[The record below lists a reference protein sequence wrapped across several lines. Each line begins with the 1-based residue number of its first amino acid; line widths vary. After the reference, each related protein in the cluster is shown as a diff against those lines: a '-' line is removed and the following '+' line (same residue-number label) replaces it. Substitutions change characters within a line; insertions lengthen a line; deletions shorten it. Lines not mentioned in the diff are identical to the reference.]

1 MTAKHECLCKRWKSA
16 IVSHNTHDSTRTLH
30 YTTWSG
36 GPRRMQ
42 ASMAAPGTPLSSS
55 ATQAISVSTVD
66 APSDPLLSSQSA
78 QLDGHSSRDTH
89 MGGSNGI
96 GSRAPSRANTPG
108 QDQMPLTIHSA
119 AQRGDLPA
127 IMRLVDSGR
136 ATVHDRDDDNITPLH
151 WAAINAQ
158 LATCRYLLDHG
169 AQVDAL
175 GGDLIASPL
184 QWAARNGHV
193 YVLELLCSRGADPT
207 ITDSQGFNA
216 LHLTVHSS
224 AVMPLVF
231 MLQQPS
237 LDSPE
242 GLDSTDS
249 QGHTALMWAAYQG
262 DAISVDILLKHGADV
277 HKRDGAGLTAMHWAV
292 VKGNRLC
299 IRLLADAKADLL
311 AKEDSGKTP
320 RDMAIELKSIGA
332 YRKALADIGLEEDGR
347 RKQRTFGASTDRTAR
362 LATMVVPFVALG
374 FIFATFAALPWYTA
388 APFAAAELFG
398 MHHIVTRVI
407 LDSHEHDFLQRSN
420 YFLAIVAGS
429 IAWVGWEWVHKLAS
443 ATPGY
448 ASNNLF
454 FALSLI
460 VCSWN
465 LFRAASISPGYA
477 PLVPSAL
484 HRREIV
490 TQLAQQGR
498 LNGQTYCVS
507 CMARKPMRSKHCKLC
522 KRCVAR
528 HDHHCPWVANCIGVG
543 NHRQFLLF
551 VGALVV
557 GVLQFLYLTVVYY
570 SINAPPYDPLP
581 DSSYETC
588 HLPFAFLCTAT
599 TFDAFLLG
607 VALWAALQLTW
618 TVILLVAQAWQ
629 ITRQMTTLEVSNL
642 GRFGFMGGKGG
653 QSYAGQ
659 TNFIAQHSGR
669 GQPSGSLSAAT
680 DRLQGIHKQFGENE
694 NAEIDVNLGADESAD
709 ATSTHAHA
717 HGSHSKLNLLRRVFA
732 SSSSWLLS
740 IVGLD
745 LYTRGKA
752 GEGLKRAS
760 AAANPFDHGLLSNC
774 KDFWSRGED
783 LNLDY
788 TTLYDLPAEV
798 SPGHCQ
804 VVPFLVDTVTAGG
817 RGGAWR
823 NRSPASGYSLLRSG
837 ADDDD
842 DDDSDNATM
851 PVDAAGRRKWSMW
864 SNLKKSAKPPGS
876 ATAILP
882 TSNATHA

>member
-1 MTAKHECLCKRWKSA
+1 
-16 IVSHNTHDSTRTLH
+16 
-30 YTTWSG
+30 
-36 GPRRMQ
+36 
-42 ASMAAPGTPLSSS
+42 MAAPGTPLNSS
-55 ATQAISVSTVD
+55 ATQAVAVSNVD
-66 APSDPLLSSQSA
+66 GQSDPLFASRSSPTQQDGNGS
-78 QLDGHSSRDTH
+78 LDAPTS
-89 MGGSNGI
+89 SNGSA
-96 GSRAPSRANTPG
+96 GRALNRAFTPG
-108 QDQMPLTIHSA
+108 QDQMPLNIHTA

-169 AQVDAL
+169 AEVDAL
-175 GGDLIASPL
+175 GGDLVASPL

-224 AVMPLVF
+224 AVMPLIF

-237 LDSPE
+237 LSSPE

-262 DAISVDILLKHGADV
+262 DAISVDILLKHGSDV

-347 RKQRTFGASTDRTAR
+347 RKQRTFGSSNDRTAR
-362 LATMVVPFVALG
+362 LAVMFVPFAALG
-374 FIFATFAALPWYTA
+374 FIFATFASLPWYTA
-388 APFAAAELFG
+388 APFAAAEFFG

-407 LDSHEHDFLQRSN
+407 LDPQVHDFLQRSN
-420 YFLAIVAGS
+420 YFLAIVSGS
-429 IAWVGWEWVHKLAS
+429 IVWVGWEWARKLAS
-443 ATPGY
+443 GTPGY

-477 PLVPSAL
+477 PLAPSAL

-498 LNGQTYCVS
+498 LNGQTYCVA
-507 CMARKPMRSKHCKLC
+507 CMARKPIRSKHCKLC

-528 HDHHCPWVANCIGVG
+528 HDHHCPWVANCIGIE

-551 VGALVV
+551 VLALVI
-557 GVLQFLYLTVVYY
+557 GILQFIYLTVVYY

-581 DSSYETC
+581 DSTYETC
-588 HLPFAFLCTAT
+588 HLPFRFLCTAT
-599 TFDAFLLG
+599 TYDPFLLG
-607 VALWAALQLTW
+607 VAVWAGLQLTW
-618 TVILLVAQAWQ
+618 TVILVVAQAWQ
-629 ITRQMTTLEVSNL
+629 IMRQMTTLEVSNL

-659 TNFIAQHSGR
+659 TNFIAQHSAQSR
-669 GQPSGSLSAAT
+669 AQPGSSAT
-680 DRLQGIHKQFGENE
+680 DRLQGIQQKQQSDTNNGGQIGSSSLE
-694 NAEIDVNLGADESAD
+694 DSALP
-709 ATSTHAHA
+709 TSSHA
-717 HGSHSKLNLLRRVFA
+717 HGHSHSKLGMLKRIC
-732 SSSSWLLS
+732 SSSGSWLLS
-740 IVGLD
+740 VVGLD

-752 GEGLKRAS
+752 GEGLKRAKG
-760 AAANPFDHGLLSNC
+760 AANPFDHGMLSNC
-774 KDFWSRGED
+774 KDFWSKGQD
-783 LNLDY
+783 LGLDY
-788 TTLYDLPAEV
+788 ATLYDLPAEV
-798 SPGHCQ
+798 APGHCD
-804 VVPFLVDTVTAGG
+804 VLTFLVDTVTGGSG
-817 RGGAWR
+817 RGWGSGYG
-823 NRSPASGYSLLRSG
+823 RSGGNGGYSLLRSN
-837 ADDDD
+837 ADDGEEEDGEEG
-842 DDDSDNATM
+842 NGKEG
-851 PVDAAGRRKWSMW
+851 GRRRWSMW
-864 SNLKKSAKPPGS
+864 SSVKNGNGGGS
-876 ATAILP
+876 GAILP
-882 TSNATHA
+882 TSNSSHHA

>member
-1 MTAKHECLCKRWKSA
+1 
-16 IVSHNTHDSTRTLH
+16 
-30 YTTWSG
+30 
-36 GPRRMQ
+36 
-42 ASMAAPGTPLSSS
+42 MAAPGTPLKSSS
-55 ATQAISVSTVD
+55 ATQAVASSNVD
-66 APSDPLLSSQSA
+66 GQSDPLFASKSSPIQA
-78 QLDGHSSRDTH
+78 NGHSSLDTH
-89 MGGSNGI
+89 PPSGSNGFSSS
-96 GSRAPSRANTPG
+96 SRGPSRANTPG
-108 QDQMPLTIHSA
+108 QDQMPLTIHAA

-169 AQVDAL
+169 AEVDAL
-175 GGDLIASPL
+175 GGDLVASPL

-237 LDSPE
+237 LSSPE

-262 DAISVDILLKHGADV
+262 DAISVDILLKHGSDV
-277 HKRDGAGLTAMHWAV
+277 HKRDGAGLTAMHWAA

-299 IRLLADAKADLL
+299 IRLLAEAKADLL

-347 RKQRTFGASTDRTAR
+347 RKQRTFGANSDRTAR
-362 LATMVVPFVALG
+362 LAIMVVPFVALG
-374 FIFATFAALPWYTA
+374 LIFATFASLPWYTA
-388 APFAAAELFG
+388 TPFAAAEFFG

-407 LDSHEHDFLQRSN
+407 LDPQEHDFLQRSN
-420 YFLAIVAGS
+420 YFLAIVSGS

-443 ATPGY
+443 GTPGY

-465 LFRAASISPGYA
+465 LFRSASISPGYA
-477 PLVPSAL
+477 PLAPSAL
-484 HRREIV
+484 HRREVV

-498 LNGQTYCVS
+498 LNGQTYCVA

-528 HDHHCPWVANCIGVG
+528 HDHHCPWVANCIGIE

-557 GVLQFLYLTVVYY
+557 GVLQFIYLTIVYF
-570 SINAPPYDPLP
+570 SINASRYDGLVDPVYP
-581 DSSYETC
+581 IPGRSQEPTC
-588 HLPFAFLCTAT
+588 RLPFAFLCTAVEK
-599 TFDAFLLG
+599 DPFLLG
-607 VALWAALQLTW
+607 VAVWAGLQLTW
-618 TVILLVAQAWQ
+618 TVILLVAQGWQ
-629 ITRQMTTLEVSNL
+629 IARQMTTLEVSNL

-659 TNFIAQHSGR
+659 TGFLAQHSGR
-669 GQPSGSLSAAT
+669 AQPGGGAAGASG
-680 DRLQGIHKQFGENE
+680 RLQGIQKQFGD
-694 NAEIDVNLGADESAD
+694 AQVDVNLGSGGEDDAD
-709 ATSTHAHA
+709 AAGAAGSEASSAGRHAH
-717 HGSHSKLNLLRRVFA
+717 SHSKLGMLKRVC
-732 SSSSWLLS
+732 SSSGGWLLS
-740 IVGLD
+740 VVGLD

-760 AAANPFDHGLLSNC
+760 AAGNPFDQGLLSNC
-774 KDFWSRGED
+774 KDFWSKGQD
-783 LNLDY
+783 LALDY
-788 TTLYDLPAEV
+788 TTLYDLPAEM
-798 SPGHCQ
+798 SPGHCH
-804 VVPFLVDTVTAGG
+804 VVPFLVDTVTGGG
-817 RGGAWR
+817 RGWSTRYATAGNA
-823 NRSPASGYSLLRSG
+823 YSLLRSTDAEDED

-842 DDDSDNATM
+842 PAHA
-851 PVDAAGRRKWSMW
+851 PAGKRRWSMW
-864 SNLKKSAKPPGS
+864 SNLTTGTGPSKGAG
-876 ATAILP
+876 AGAILP
-882 TSNATHA
+882 TSV

>member
-1 MTAKHECLCKRWKSA
+1 
-16 IVSHNTHDSTRTLH
+16 
-30 YTTWSG
+30 
-36 GPRRMQ
+36 
-42 ASMAAPGTPLSSS
+42 MAAPGTPLNSA
-55 ATQAISVSTVD
+55 ATQAVAVSNVD
-66 APSDPLLSSQSA
+66 GHSDPLFASKSSPTQA
-78 QLDGHSSRDTH
+78 NGHSSLDTH
-89 MGGSNGI
+89 PPSGSNGFS
-96 GSRAPSRANTPG
+96 SRGPSRANTPG
-108 QDQMPLTIHSA
+108 QDQMPLTIHTA

-136 ATVHDRDDDNITPLH
+136 ATVHDRDDDSITPLH

-169 AQVDAL
+169 AEVDAL
-175 GGDLIASPL
+175 GGDLVASPL

-237 LDSPE
+237 LSSPE

-262 DAISVDILLKHGADV
+262 DAISVDILLKHGSDV

-320 RDMAIELKSIGA
+320 RDMAMELKSIGA

-347 RKQRTFGASTDRTAR
+347 RKQRTFGASADRTAR
-362 LATMVVPFVALG
+362 LAVMVVPFVALG
-374 FIFATFAALPWYTA
+374 LIFATFASLPWYTA
-388 APFAAAELFG
+388 TPFAAAEFFG

-407 LDSHEHDFLQRSN
+407 LDPQEHDFLQRSN
-420 YFLAIVAGS
+420 YFLAIVSGS
-429 IAWVGWEWVHKLAS
+429 IAWVGWEWLHKLAS
-443 ATPGY
+443 GTPGY

-477 PLVPSAL
+477 PLAPSAL

-498 LNGQTYCVS
+498 LNGQTYCVA

-528 HDHHCPWVANCIGVG
+528 HDHHCPWVANCIGIE

-557 GVLQFLYLTVVYY
+557 GILQFVYLTIVYFTL
-570 SINAPPYDPLP
+570 NVQRDGPVDPGYP
-581 DSSYETC
+581 VPGGGYESTC
-588 HLPFAFLCTAT
+588 HLPFAVLCTAVT
-599 TFDAFLLG
+599 YDAFLVG
-607 VALWAALQLTW
+607 VAVWAALQLTW
-618 TVILLVAQAWQ
+618 TVILLAAQAWQ
-629 ITRQMTTLEVSNL
+629 IARQMTTLEVSNL

-659 TNFIAQHSGR
+659 TNFLAQHSARAQPGGAAPGATGR
-669 GQPSGSLSAAT
+669 LHSIQ
-680 DRLQGIHKQFGENE
+680 KQFGDG
-694 NAEIDVNLGADESAD
+694 NAQIDVNVSAGGDDEPA
-709 ATSTHAHA
+709 APETSRHTH
-717 HGSHSKLNLLRRVFA
+717 SHSKAGVLKRICANGGG
-732 SSSSWLLS
+732 WLLS
-740 IVGLD
+740 VVGLD

-760 AAANPFDHGLLSNC
+760 AAGNPFDHGLLANC
-774 KDFWSRGED
+774 KDFWSKGQD
-783 LNLDY
+783 LALDY
-788 TTLYDLPAEV
+788 TTLYDLPAEI
-798 SPGHCQ
+798 SAGHCE
-804 VVPFLVDTVTAGG
+804 VGAFVVDTLTGGGRWGARYAAGG
-817 RGGAWR
+817 AY
-823 NRSPASGYSLLRSG
+823 ALLRSEG
-837 ADDDD
+837 EEGEEDEDEADR
-842 DDDSDNATM
+842 
-851 PVDAAGRRKWSMW
+851 AAGKRRWSMW
-864 SNLKKSAKPPGS
+864 SNLKGGAKGTP
-876 ATAILP
+876 ILP
-882 TSNATHA
+882 TSA

>member
-1 MTAKHECLCKRWKSA
+1 
-16 IVSHNTHDSTRTLH
+16 
-30 YTTWSG
+30 
-36 GPRRMQ
+36 
-42 ASMAAPGTPLSSS
+42 MAAPGTPLGAA
-55 ATQAISVSTVD
+55 ATQAVAVSN
-66 APSDPLLSSQSA
+66 AGGQSDPLFATARSSTPPRHDA
-78 QLDGHSSRDTH
+78 RPSSTT
-89 MGGSNGI
+89 GFPN
-96 GSRAPSRANTPG
+96 RAPSRAHTPG
-108 QDQMPLTIHSA
+108 PDQMPLTIHTA

-169 AQVDAL
+169 AEVDAL
-175 GGDLIASPL
+175 GGDLVASPL

-224 AVMPLVF
+224 AVMPLVL
-231 MLQQPS
+231 MLQQTS
-237 LDSPE
+237 LSSPE

-262 DAISVDILLKHGADV
+262 DAISVDILLKHGSDV
-277 HKRDGAGLTAMHWAV
+277 HKRDSAGLTAMHWAV

-332 YRKALADIGLEEDGR
+332 YRKALADIGIEEDGR
-347 RKQRTFGASTDRTAR
+347 RKQRTFGSSSDRTAK
-362 LATMVVPFVALG
+362 LAVMFVPFAALA
-374 FIFATFAALPWYTA
+374 FIFATFASLPWYTA

-407 LDSHEHDFLQRSN
+407 LDPQEHDFLQRSN
-420 YFLAIVAGS
+420 YFLAIVSAS
-429 IAWVGWEWVHKLAS
+429 IAWVGWEWAGKLATH
-443 ATPGY
+443 TPGY
-448 ASNNLF
+448 APNNLF

-460 VCSWN
+460 VCCWN
-465 LFRAASISPGYA
+465 LFRASTISPGYA
-477 PLVPSAL
+477 PLAPSAL
-484 HRREIV
+484 HRRETV

-498 LNGQTYCVS
+498 LNSQTFCVS
-507 CMARKPMRSKHCKLC
+507 CMARKPIRSKHCKLC

-528 HDHHCPWVANCIGVG
+528 HDHHCPWVSNCIGIE

-551 VGALVV
+551 VGALVI
-557 GVLQFLYLTVVYY
+557 GILQFTYLTVVYY
-570 SINAPPYDPLP
+570 AINAPPYDPLP
-581 DSSYETC
+581 DSAYETC

-599 TFDAFLLG
+599 TFDPFLLG
-607 VALWAALQLTW
+607 VAVWAGLQLTW
-618 TVILLVAQAWQ
+618 TIILLLAQGWQ
-629 ITRQMTTLEVSNL
+629 IMRQMTTLEVSNL

-659 TNFIAQHSGR
+659 TNFIAQHSAQAR
-669 GQPSGSLSAAT
+669 GGGAS
-680 DRLQGIHKQFGENE
+680 DRLQGIQKQVGGENGQ
-694 NAEIDVNLGADESAD
+694 IDVNIPTEEDAASSFTTTTSAG
-709 ATSTHAHA
+709 HAHP
-717 HGSHSKLNLLRRVFA
+717 HGHSHSGLGTLKRICSA
-732 SSSSWLLS
+732 SGGWLLS

-760 AAANPFDHGLLSNC
+760 AAANPFDHGMVANC
-774 KDFWSRGED
+774 KDFWSKGQD
-783 LNLDY
+783 VAIDY
-788 TTLYDLPAEV
+788 TTLYDLPAEM

-804 VVPFLVDTVTAGG
+804 VMPFLIDTVTGG
-817 RGGAWR
+817 RGARYARAGAGGG
-823 NRSPASGYSLLRSG
+823 AYSLLRSG
-837 ADDDD
+837 EEEGEEEEDGEEAVGGQ
-842 DDDSDNATM
+842 
-851 PVDAAGRRKWSMW
+851 PGKRRWSMW
-864 SNLKKSAKPPGS
+864 SNLRN
-876 ATAILP
+876 ATTPSSGPLLP
-882 TSNATHA
+882 TSNAPNGA

>member
-1 MTAKHECLCKRWKSA
+1 
-16 IVSHNTHDSTRTLH
+16 
-30 YTTWSG
+30 
-36 GPRRMQ
+36 
-42 ASMAAPGTPLSSS
+42 MAAPGTPLNPS
-55 ATQAISVSTVD
+55 ATQAVASSTVD
-66 APSDPLLSSQSA
+66 GQSDPLFSSSKPA
-78 QLDGHSSRDTH
+78 QLNGHSSLDTH
-89 MGGSNGI
+89 TSGSNGL
-96 GSRAPSRANTPG
+96 GSRGPSRANTPG
-108 QDQMPLTIHSA
+108 QDQMPLTIHTA

-169 AQVDAL
+169 AEVDAL

-193 YVLELLCSRGADPT
+193 YVQELLCSRGADPT

-237 LDSPE
+237 LGSPE

-320 RDMAIELKSIGA
+320 RDMAMELKSIGA
-332 YRKALADIGLEEDGR
+332 YRKALADIGFEEDGR
-347 RKQRTFGASTDRTAR
+347 RKHRTFGASTDRSAK
-362 LATMVVPFVALG
+362 LAITVVPFAALG

-388 APFAAAELFG
+388 APFAAAEFFG

-407 LDSHEHDFLQRSN
+407 LDPQEHDFLQRSS
-420 YFLAIVAGS
+420 YFLAIVSGS

-443 ATPGY
+443 GTPGY
-448 ASNNLF
+448 ASNNFF
-454 FALSLI
+454 FALALI

-477 PLVPSAL
+477 PLAPSAL
-484 HRREIV
+484 HRRETV

-498 LNGQTYCVS
+498 LNGQTYCVA

-528 HDHHCPWVANCIGVG
+528 HDHHCPWVANCIGIE

-551 VGALVV
+551 VGALVI
-557 GVLQFLYLTVVYY
+557 GVLQFLYLTIVYY
-570 SINAPPYDPLP
+570 SINAPPYNPLP
-581 DSSYETC
+581 DSSFETC

-599 TFDAFLLG
+599 TYDPFLLG
-607 VALWAALQLTW
+607 VALWAALQLSW
-618 TVILLVAQAWQ
+618 TVILLVAQGWQ
-629 ITRQMTTLEVSNL
+629 IATQMTTLEVSNL

-659 TNFIAQHSGR
+659 TNFIAQHSAR
-669 GQPSGSLSAAT
+669 GQPAGGAS
-680 DRLQGIHKQFGENE
+680 DRLQGIQKQFSGED
-694 NAEIDVNLGADESAD
+694 AQIDVNLATDDTTGESST
-709 ATSTHAHA
+709 ATTTTTHGHAH
-717 HGSHSKLNLLRRVFA
+717 SHSKLGMLKRVC
-732 SSSSWLLS
+732 SSSGSWLLS

-760 AAANPFDHGLLSNC
+760 GAANPFDHGWLSNC
-774 KDFWSRGED
+774 KDFWSKGQD
-783 LNLDY
+783 LSIDY
-788 TTLYDLPAEV
+788 ATLYDLPGEV

-817 RGGAWR
+817 RGGGGWR
-823 NRSPASGYSLLRSG
+823 ERYAGASYSLLRSG
-837 ADDDD
+837 DADEDDDQ
-842 DDDSDNATM
+842 
-851 PVDAAGRRKWSMW
+851 DAVGGNGGGGGGRRWSMW
-864 SNLKKSAKPPGS
+864 SNLKNATGGS
-876 ATAILP
+876 AGILP
-882 TSNATHA
+882 TTNGAHSA

>member
-1 MTAKHECLCKRWKSA
+1 
-16 IVSHNTHDSTRTLH
+16 
-30 YTTWSG
+30 
-36 GPRRMQ
+36 
-42 ASMAAPGTPLSSS
+42 MAAPGTPLNSS
-55 ATQAISVSTVD
+55 ATQAVAVSDVD
-66 APSDPLLSSQSA
+66 GHSDPLFASSKTSPTQA
-78 QLDGHSSRDTH
+78 NGHSSLDTH
-89 MGGSNGI
+89 PPSGSNGFN
-96 GSRAPSRANTPG
+96 SRGPSRANTPG
-108 QDQMPLTIHSA
+108 QDQMPLTIHTA

-169 AQVDAL
+169 AEVDAL
-175 GGDLIASPL
+175 GGDLVASPL

-237 LDSPE
+237 LSSQE

-262 DAISVDILLKHGADV
+262 DAISVDILLKHGSDV

-332 YRKALADIGLEEDGR
+332 YRKALSDIGLEEDGR
-347 RKQRTFGASTDRTAR
+347 RKQRTFGASADRTAR
-362 LATMVVPFVALG
+362 LAVMVVPFIALG
-374 FIFATFAALPWYTA
+374 LIFTTFASLPWYTA
-388 APFAAAELFG
+388 TPFAAAEFFG

-407 LDSHEHDFLQRSN
+407 LDPSEHDFLQRSN
-420 YFLAIVAGS
+420 YFLAIVCGS
-429 IAWVGWEWVHKLAS
+429 IVWVGWEWMHKIAS
-443 ATPGY
+443 NTPGY

-465 LFRAASISPGYA
+465 LFRAATISPGYA
-477 PLVPSAL
+477 PLAPSAL

-507 CMARKPMRSKHCKLC
+507 CMARKPIRSKHCKLC

-528 HDHHCPWVANCIGVG
+528 HDHHCPWIANCVG
-543 NHRQFLLF
+543 IDNHRQFLLF

-557 GVLQFLYLTVVYY
+557 GVLQFIYLTVLYFTLNTPRYDGPVDPVYP
-570 SINAPPYDPLP
+570 IPGR
-581 DSSYETC
+581 SYEPAC
-588 HLPFAFLCTAT
+588 GLQVEILCSAVRY
-599 TFDAFLLG
+599 DAFLLG
-607 VALWAALQLTW
+607 VAVWAGLQLSW
-618 TVILLVAQAWQ
+618 TVILVVAQGWQ
-629 ITRQMTTLEVSNL
+629 IARQMTTLEVSNL

-659 TNFIAQHSGR
+659 TNYIAQYSGGGGGASGR
-669 GQPSGSLSAAT
+669 LEGVQ
-680 DRLQGIHKQFGENE
+680 KQFGGGGGNGQ
-694 NAEIDVNLGADESAD
+694 IDVN
-709 ATSTHAHA
+709 
-717 HGSHSKLNLLRRVFA
+717 
-732 SSSSWLLS
+732 
-740 IVGLD
+740 
-745 LYTRGKA
+745 
-752 GEGLKRAS
+752 
-760 AAANPFDHGLLSNC
+760 
-774 KDFWSRGED
+774 
-783 LNLDY
+783 
-788 TTLYDLPAEV
+788 V
-798 SPGHCQ
+798 S
-804 VVPFLVDTVTAGG
+804 GG
-817 RGGAWR
+817 G
-823 NRSPASGYSLLRSG
+823 
-837 ADDDD
+837 
-842 DDDSDNATM
+842 
-851 PVDAAGRRKWSMW
+851 
-864 SNLKKSAKPPGS
+864 
-876 ATAILP
+876 
-882 TSNATHA
+882 

>member
-1 MTAKHECLCKRWKSA
+1 
-16 IVSHNTHDSTRTLH
+16 
-30 YTTWSG
+30 
-36 GPRRMQ
+36 
-42 ASMAAPGTPLSSS
+42 MAAPGTPLNSS
-55 ATQAISVSTVD
+55 ATQAVAVSNAD
-66 APSDPLLSSQSA
+66 GQSDPLFATRTSTPPRDDARPSS
-78 QLDGHSSRDTH
+78 T
-89 MGGSNGI
+89 NGFPN
-96 GSRAPSRANTPG
+96 RAPSRAHTPG
-108 QDQMPLTIHSA
+108 PDQMPLTIHTA

-169 AQVDAL
+169 AEVDAL
-175 GGDLIASPL
+175 GGDLVASPL

-237 LDSPE
+237 LSSPE

-262 DAISVDILLKHGADV
+262 DAISVDILLKHGSDV
-277 HKRDGAGLTAMHWAV
+277 HKRDSAGLTAMHWAV

-332 YRKALADIGLEEDGR
+332 YRKALADISIEEDGR
-347 RKQRTFGASTDRTAR
+347 RKQRTFGSSSDRTAR
-362 LATMVVPFVALG
+362 LAVIVVPFAALG
-374 FIFATFAALPWYTA
+374 FIFATFASLPWYTA
-388 APFAAAELFG
+388 APFAAAEFFG
-398 MHHIVTRVI
+398 MHHVVTRVI
-407 LDSHEHDFLQRSN
+407 LDPQEHDFLQRSN
-420 YFLAIVAGS
+420 YFLAIVSGS
-429 IAWVGWEWVHKLAS
+429 IAWVGWEWARKLAS
-443 ATPGY
+443 GTPGY

-460 VCSWN
+460 ICCWN
-465 LFRAASISPGYA
+465 LFRASTISPGYA
-477 PLVPSAL
+477 PFAPSAL
-484 HRREIV
+484 HRREVV

-498 LNGQTYCVS
+498 LNGQTFCVS
-507 CMARKPMRSKHCKLC
+507 CMARKPIRSKHCKLC

-528 HDHHCPWVANCIGVG
+528 HDHHCPWVANCIGIE

-551 VGALVV
+551 VGALVI
-557 GVLQFLYLTVVYY
+557 GVLQFTYLTVVYY
-570 SINAPPYDPLP
+570 AINAPPYDPLP
-581 DSSYETC
+581 DSAYETC

-599 TFDAFLLG
+599 TFDPFLLG
-607 VALWAALQLTW
+607 VALWAGLQLTW
-618 TVILLVAQAWQ
+618 TVILLVAQGWQ
-629 ITRQMTTLEVSNL
+629 IMRQMTTLEVSNL

-659 TNFIAQHSGR
+659 TNFIAQHSAQAR
-669 GQPSGSLSAAT
+669 GSQPGAGHAAA
-680 DRLQGIHKQFGENE
+680 DRLQGIQKQQQLGGENGQ
-694 NAEIDVNLGADESAD
+694 IDVNIGGEEDTIGSSSTTTTT
-709 ATSTHAHA
+709 ATSAGHVHP
-717 HGSHSKLNLLRRVFA
+717 HGHSHSKLGMLKRVCSA
-732 SSSSWLLS
+732 SGGWLLS

-760 AAANPFDHGLLSNC
+760 TAANPFDHGLLANC
-774 KDFWSRGED
+774 KDFWSKGQD
-783 LNLDY
+783 LAIDY
-788 TTLYDLPAEV
+788 TTLYDLPAEM
-798 SPGHCQ
+798 SPGHCE
-804 VVPFLVDTVTAGG
+804 VVPFLIDTVTGG
-817 RGGAWR
+817 RGGRYAR
-823 NRSPASGYSLLRSG
+823 AGGIGRGGYSLLSSG
-837 ADDDD
+837 GEEEGEDEEDDDD
-842 DDDSDNATM
+842 
-851 PVDAAGRRKWSMW
+851 VAAEGGKAGGKRRWSMW
-864 SNLKKSAKPPGS
+864 SNLKNATGS
-876 ATAILP
+876 GSGAGPLLP
-882 TSNATHA
+882 TSTASNGA

>member
-1 MTAKHECLCKRWKSA
+1 
-16 IVSHNTHDSTRTLH
+16 
-30 YTTWSG
+30 
-36 GPRRMQ
+36 
-42 ASMAAPGTPLSSS
+42 MAAPGTPLNST
-55 ATQAISVSTVD
+55 ATQAVAVSNVD
-66 APSDPLLSSQSA
+66 GQSDPLFASKSSPTQANGHTSSDTHLSSN
-78 QLDGHSSRDTH
+78 GFSSSS
-89 MGGSNGI
+89 G
-96 GSRAPSRANTPG
+96 PSRANTPG
-108 QDQMPLTIHSA
+108 QDHMPLTIHTAS
-119 AQRGDLPA
+119 QRGDLPA

-169 AQVDAL
+169 AEVDAL
-175 GGDLIASPL
+175 GGDLVASPL

-231 MLQQPS
+231 MLQQPALS
-237 LDSPE
+237 SQE

-262 DAISVDILLKHGADV
+262 DAISVDILLKHGSDV

-332 YRKALADIGLEEDGR
+332 YRKALADIGLEEGGR
-347 RKQRTFGASTDRTAR
+347 RKQRTFGASADRTAR
-362 LATMVVPFVALG
+362 LAVMVVPFVALG
-374 FIFATFAALPWYTA
+374 LIFATFASLPWYTA
-388 APFAAAELFG
+388 TPFAAAEFFG

-407 LDSHEHDFLQRSN
+407 LDPQEHDFLQRSN
-420 YFLAIVAGS
+420 YFLAIVSGS
-429 IAWVGWEWVHKLAS
+429 IAWVGWEWAHKLAS
-443 ATPGY
+443 GTPGY

-465 LFRAASISPGYA
+465 LFRSASISPGYA
-477 PLVPSAL
+477 PLAPSAL
-484 HRREIV
+484 HRRETV

-498 LNGQTYCVS
+498 LNGQTYCVA

-528 HDHHCPWVANCIGVG
+528 HDHHCPWVANCIGIQ
-543 NHRQFLLF
+543 NHRQFVLF

-557 GVLQFLYLTVVYY
+557 GILQFIYLTVVYFT
-570 SINAPPYDPLP
+570 INASARYDGPVDP
-581 DSSYETC
+581 TYPVGGQRGYEPTC
-588 HLPFAFLCTAT
+588 HLPFAFLCTAVT
-599 TFDAFLLG
+599 YDAFLLG

-618 TVILLVAQAWQ
+618 TVILLVAQGWQ
-629 ITRQMTTLEVSNL
+629 IARQMTTLEVSNL

-659 TNFIAQHSGR
+659 TNFLAQHSAAQR
-669 GQPSGSLSAAT
+669 GAQPAGGASG
-680 DRLQGIHKQFGENE
+680 RLQGIQKQFDAGEG
-694 NAEIDVNLGADESAD
+694 NAQIDVNLGVGGEDD
-709 ATSTHAHA
+709 ATAAASEASTTRHTHAH
-717 HGSHSKLNLLRRVFA
+717 GHSKLGLVRRIC
-732 SSSSWLLS
+732 SSSGGWLLS
-740 IVGLD
+740 VVGLD

-760 AAANPFDHGLLSNC
+760 AAGNPFDHGILANC
-774 KDFWSRGED
+774 KDFWSKGQD
-783 LNLDY
+783 LAIDY
-788 TTLYDLPAEV
+788 RTLYDLPAEI

-804 VVPFLVDTVTAGG
+804 VVPFLVDTVTGGGGG
-817 RGGAWR
+817 RGWAR
-823 NRSPASGYSLLRSG
+823 RYASAGHAYSLLRG
-837 ADDDD
+837 GEAEVDEEEDDER
-842 DDDSDNATM
+842 T
-851 PVDAAGRRKWSMW
+851 VEGGQGGGKRRWSMW
-864 SNLKKSAKPPGS
+864 SNLKNGGGGS
-876 ATAILP
+876 KGGAILP
-882 TSNATHA
+882 TSA

>member
-1 MTAKHECLCKRWKSA
+1 
-16 IVSHNTHDSTRTLH
+16 
-30 YTTWSG
+30 
-36 GPRRMQ
+36 
-42 ASMAAPGTPLSSS
+42 MAAPGTPSNSS
-55 ATQAISVSTVD
+55 ATQAVAVSNADGQT
-66 APSDPLLSSQSA
+66 DPLFASKSSPARQDVNAS
-78 QLDGHSSRDTH
+78 LDTPSSSVH
-89 MGGSNGI
+89 SNG
-96 GSRAPSRANTPG
+96 SVARAPNRAFTPG
-108 QDQMPLTIHSA
+108 PDQMPLTIHTA

-169 AQVDAL
+169 AEVDAL
-175 GGDLIASPL
+175 GGDLVASPL

-231 MLQQPS
+231 MLQQAS
-237 LDSPE
+237 LSSPE

-262 DAISVDILLKHGADV
+262 DAISVDILLKHGSDV

-347 RKQRTFGASTDRTAR
+347 RKQRTFGSSNDRTAR
-362 LATMVVPFVALG
+362 FAVMVVPFAALG
-374 FIFATFAALPWYTA
+374 FIFATFASLPWYTA
-388 APFAAAELFG
+388 VPFAAAEFFG

-407 LDSHEHDFLQRSN
+407 LDPQEHDFLQRSN
-420 YFLAIVAGS
+420 YFLAIVSGS
-429 IAWVGWEWVHKLAS
+429 ILWVGLEWARKLVYG
-443 ATPGY
+443 TPGE
-448 ASNNLF
+448 ASTNLF

-477 PLVPSAL
+477 PLAPSAL

-498 LNGQTYCVS
+498 LNGQTYCVA

-528 HDHHCPWVANCIGVG
+528 HDHHCPWVANCIGIE

-551 VGALVV
+551 VGALVI
-557 GVLQFLYLTVVYY
+557 GILQFLYLTTVYY
-570 SINAPPYDPLP
+570 SVNAPAYDPLP
-581 DSSYETC
+581 DSSFETC

-599 TFDAFLLG
+599 TYDPFLLG
-607 VALWAALQLTW
+607 VALWAALQLSW
-618 TVILLVAQAWQ
+618 TVILLVAQGWQ
-629 ITRQMTTLEVSNL
+629 VARQMTTLEVSNL

-659 TNFIAQHSGR
+659 TNFIAQHSAQAR
-669 GQPSGSLSAAT
+669 AQPGAAAGAA
-680 DRLQGIHKQFGENE
+680 DRLHGIQEQQS
-694 NAEIDVNLGADESAD
+694 GADDGAAGEDD
-709 ATSTHAHA
+709 AVMGAAASSSHSHP
-717 HGSHSKLNLLRRVFA
+717 HGHSHSKLGMLKRIC
-732 SSSSWLLS
+732 SSSGGWLLS
-740 IVGLD
+740 VVGLD

-760 AAANPFDHGLLSNC
+760 AAANPFDHGLLANC
-774 KDFWSRGED
+774 KDFWSKGQD
-783 LNLDY
+783 LAIDY
-788 TTLYDLPAEV
+788 TTLYDLPAEM
-798 SPGHCQ
+798 SPGHCD
-804 VVPFLVDTVTAGG
+804 VLPFLVDTVTGG
-817 RGGAWR
+817 SARGWGTYA
-823 NRSPASGYSLLRSG
+823 RSGGGTGYSLLRSN
-837 ADDDD
+837 AAADDAEDDDD
-842 DDDSDNATM
+842 ADNI
-851 PVDAAGRRKWSMW
+851 PQQGKRRWSMW
-864 SNLKKSAKPPGS
+864 SNLKNTAG
-876 ATAILP
+876 TGAILP
-882 TSNATHA
+882 TTSSHAA